1 MAKMN
6 LAGRVVAV
14 TGGARGIG
22 AATASAFVRAGAT
35 VAIGDVDVSLAERT
49 ADGLGCWWGELDVTD
64 RAGFADFLDSAIGAL
79 GRIDVLVNNAGIMP
93 VTALVDESPE
103 SVQRQL
109 AINVA
114 GVIYGTQLAIERMA
128 PGGGSVVNV
137 ASAAGRMGFGGVAT
151 YTATKFAVAGFTEAA
166 ALEYRSSGIRFTTVF
181 PGMVNTELSAGLSDH
196 KMMRSCSA
204 DVVAAGIVD
213 AVRRGRHAVYVP
225 RRLGMIATV
234 YGLLP
239 VSARTLLMSV
249 LGAGHQMLEAD
260 DSTRAAYERRVQ
272 RHR

>member
-1 MAKMN
+1 MN
-6 LAGRVVAV
+6 LAGRVVAI

-22 AATASAFVRAGAT
+22 AATAAAFAEAGAT

-49 ADGLGCWWGELDVTD
+49 ASRLGCWWAGLDVTH

-79 GRIDVLVNNAGIMP
+79 GRLDVLVNNAGIMP
-93 VTALVDESPE
+93 VTALVDESAE

-114 GVIYGTQLAIERMA
+114 GVVYGTQLAIERMA
-128 PGGGSVVNV
+128 PGGAGSVVNV
-137 ASAAGRMGFGGVAT
+137 ASAAGRIGFGGVAT

-181 PGMVNTELSAGLSDH
+181 PGMVNTELAAGLSDH
-196 KMMRSCSA
+196 AMMRSCSA

-213 AVRRGRHAVYVP
+213 AVRRGRRAVYVP
-225 RRLGMIATV
+225 RRLGVISTV

-239 VSARTLLMSV
+239 SPARTSLMSL
-249 LGAGHQMLEAD
+249 LGADHQMLQAD

-272 RHR
+272 HRR